1 MKQKKI
7 RHRNI
12 PIEVLEEEHRPEDF
26 IPLYPF
32 VKADMKIIRE
42 RIKRE
47 REAKK
52 KGKKKSYMSSNTY
65 LHSRQP

>member
-12 PIEVLEEEHRPEDF
+12 PKEVLEEEHRPEDF

-52 KGKKKSYMSSNTY
+52 KGKK
-65 LHSRQP
+65 

>member
-12 PIEVLEEEHRPEDF
+12 PKEVLEEEHRPEDF

-32 VKADMKIIRE
+32 VKAAMKTIRE
-42 RIKRE
+42 RIRRGRE
-47 REAKK
+47 TKK
-52 KGKKKSYMSSNTY
+52 KGTN
-65 LHSRQP
+65 